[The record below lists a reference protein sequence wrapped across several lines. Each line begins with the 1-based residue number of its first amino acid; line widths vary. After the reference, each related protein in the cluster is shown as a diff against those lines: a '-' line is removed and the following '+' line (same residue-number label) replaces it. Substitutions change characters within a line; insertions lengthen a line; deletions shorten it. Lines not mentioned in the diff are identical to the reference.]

1 MKNVNRRFRFIAMA
15 AIIGLTF
22 AVLLIFGCAS
32 NPITGKST
40 MAFVGNSQLF
50 PMSFAQYEEFLNE
63 NTVVTGTADAQM
75 VERVGRRLAEA
86 SQKWLA
92 ADGNEHFLDD
102 YAWEYKLIKKDDM
115 VNASCLPGGKIVV
128 YTGILPVTQT
138 EEGLAVVL
146 GHEVAHALLNHGQQ
160 RLSASLLQ
168 QLGAIGLQAGMG
180 VTGVSSETQQLT
192 MAAYGVG
199 TQLGA
204 ALPFSRSH
212 ESEADHYGLLLMAIA
227 GYNPDAAAPF
237 WERMSA
243 TGGGGTPEFLGTHPS
258 HDTRIRQIQGWTPEA
273 KQKAAEFGV
282 RF

>member
-1 MKNVNRRFRFIAMA
+1 MKKANRRFGFIAMA

-22 AVLLIFGCAS
+22 AVLLIPGCVS

-50 PMSFAQYEEFLNE
+50 PISFAQYQEFLNE
-63 NTVVTGTADAQM
+63 NTVVTGTPDAQM
-75 VERVGRRLAEA
+75 VDRVGRRLAEA
-86 SQKWLA
+86 AQKWLA
-92 ADGNEHFLDD
+92 ADGNQRFLDG
-102 YAWEYKLIKKDDM
+102 YAWEYKLVKDDKM
-115 VNASCLPGGKIVV
+115 VNASCLPGGKIIV

-168 QLGAIGLQAGMG
+168 QLGAVGLQVGLG
-180 VTGVSSETQQLT
+180 VAGVSGETQQLT
-192 MAAYGVG
+192 MAAYGVS

-204 ALPFSRSH
+204 ALPFSRSN

-227 GYNPDAAAPF
+227 GYNPDVAAPF

-243 TGGGGTPEFLGTHPS
+243 TGGSSTPEFLNTHPS
-258 HDTRIRQIQGWTPEA
+258 HATRIRQIQGWTPEA